1 MKESTAKCKERAL
14 ADFVAAVFVMIHE
27 LDDEKKIIVV
37 ERLTEI
43 LLPKSYTRGDE
54 AERIHQ
60 IIRKH
65 LGL

>member
-1 MKESTAKCKERAL
+1 MKNNTAKCKERAL

-27 LDDEKKIIVV
+27 LDDDNKIIVIN
-37 ERLTEI
+37 RLTEI
-43 LLPKSYTRGDE
+43 LLPKSYTRSIE
-54 AERIHQ
+54 EEKIHN